1 MMIRAFRETDLP
13 AVARMEK
20 EIFSDPWTEESFR
33 DGGPDERIL
42 LSEDG
47 GEITGYLA
55 GRFIGD
61 VAELL
66 KLAVSKELQRAGTG
80 SALLSAFITEAKERG
95 CETLWLEV
103 RESNLPAIRLYEKHG
118 FVRNGFRR
126 DYYRDPV
133 ESAVLYECDLRKR

>member
-1 MMIRAFRETDLP
+1 MTVRAFRENDLP

-20 EIFSDPWTEESFR
+20 EIFSDAWTEESFLS
-33 DGGPDERIL
+33 GGPDERIL
-42 LSEDG
+42 LSEDN

-66 KLAVSKELQRAGTG
+66 KLAVSKELRRVGTG
-80 SALLSAFITEAKERG
+80 SALLSAFIAEAKERG
-95 CETLWLEV
+95 CETMWLEV
-103 RESNLPAIRLYEKHG
+103 RESNLPAIRLYEKYG

-126 DYYRDPV
+126 DYYLDPV
-133 ESAVLYECDLRKR
+133 ESAVLYECDLRKK